1 MSEETKKSRT
11 EYFRQYR
18 EKNREKYNAYHR
30 EYRCKRRPA
39 KSVFLK
45 KHCDYLNYLLSIG
58 YEITFSAEDIIVK
71 YKSDEGIKEISMD
84 LDGFEKMAEKMA
96 KILKLTLED
105 LRW

>member
-1 MSEETKKSRT
+1 MNEETKNSRT

-18 EKNREKYNAYHR
+18 EKNREKLNAYHR
-30 EYRCKRRPA
+30 EYHYSRTPA
-39 KSVFLK
+39 KSVFIK
-45 KHCDYLNYLLSIG
+45 KHCDYLNYLISIG
-58 YEITFSAEDIIVK
+58 YEITLSAENIIIK

>member
-1 MSEETKKSRT
+1 MSEETKNSRT

-18 EKNREKYNAYHR
+18 EKNREKYNTYHR
-30 EYRCKRRPA
+30 EYHYKRTPA
-39 KSVFLK
+39 KAVFLK
-45 KHCDYLNYLLSIG
+45 KHCDYLNYLISIG
-58 YEITFSAEDIIVK
+58 YKITLSAEDVIIK

-84 LDGFEKMAEKMA
+84 LDGFEKMAERMA

>member
-30 EYRCKRRPA
+30 EYHCKRTPA

-58 YEITFSAEDIIVK
+58 YEITFSAEDIIIK

-84 LDGFEKMAEKMA
+84 LDGFEKMAERMA